1 MIKPLLA
8 AALLAFSGAAQA
20 MPVSDFVTKANA
32 LEKKGVMA
40 MLSGDFR
47 LLKNEVNTS
56 TQLAVREER
65 AAVKAGRK
73 PTMCLPKSGNLSLGT
88 TEVLNHMRAVP
99 SAQRT
104 ISVKDGMSGLLR
116 KKYACPA

>member
-1 MIKPLLA
+1 MIRPIIA
-8 AALLAFSGAAQA
+8 AALLAASGAVQA
-20 MPVSDFVTKANA
+20 MPVSEFVTKANA

-56 TQLAVREER
+56 TQLAVRDES

-88 TEVLNHMRAVP
+88 AEVLNHMRAV
-99 SAQRT
+99 SAAQGAT
-104 ISVKDGMSGLLR
+104 SVKDGMTGLLR
-116 KKYACPA
+116 RKYPCAA